1 MTTIQVDAISKRLD
15 AIIYLLVRQNSMERQ
30 KSVSEIGKE
39 LTSLGLDLDV
49 TKHFDDTGSKVRWGH
64 Q

>member
-49 TKHFDDTGSKVRWGH
+49 TKHFGDTGSKVRWGH